1 MSAKGADSAG
11 VYFPPPLL
19 YLIPL
24 FLGIWLRHLDPLIQV
39 SPATAA
45 LLKRAGVALGLVA
58 AALLLWALITF
69 WRARTAVIP
78 HRTATTLVI
87 RGPYRLT
94 RNPMYLGLT
103 ILYIGVSLW
112 AASVWSLLFLPMVI
126 IVMRV
131 AVINREEAYL
141 ARRFGDQYRQYQARV
156 RRWI

>member
-1 MSAKGADSAG
+1 MGAQAPDSAG
-11 VYFPPPLL
+11 VRFPPPLI
-19 YLIPL
+19 YLVPL
-24 FLGIWLRHLDPLIQV
+24 ALGIWLRHLDPLIQV
-39 SPATAA
+39 SPAAAA
-45 LLKRAGVALGLVA
+45 LLKRAGIAMVIIAG
-58 AALLLWALITF
+58 ALLLWALTTF

-78 HRTATTLVI
+78 HKTATTLVI
-87 RGPYRLT
+87 AGPYRLT

-112 AASVWSLLFLPMVI
+112 AAAVWPLLFLPMVI

>member
-1 MSAKGADSAG
+1 
-11 VYFPPPLL
+11 
-19 YLIPL
+19 
-24 FLGIWLRHLDPLIQV
+24 
-39 SPATAA
+39 
-45 LLKRAGVALGLVA
+45 
-58 AALLLWALITF
+58 
-69 WRARTAVIP
+69 
-78 HRTATTLVI
+78 
-87 RGPYRLT
+87 
-94 RNPMYLGLT
+94 MYLGLT